1 MKNLKRMESA
11 FMSEFEKVTT
21 GLGEECGVFGAYDM
35 DGGDVAPSVYYGLF
49 ALQHRGQESCGIAV
63 TDTYGERKVH
73 SKKGLGLVNEVFDE
87 ESLQKLKGN
96 LGVGHVRYSTAGAS
110 RAENAMPLVINY
122 DLPDVPETYV
132 HRIGR
137 TGRAGNL
144 GTALTFCSQEE
155 RKLVNDIQKLTGKKL
170 SKVEF
175 AI

>member
-87 ESLQKLKGN
+87 ESLQELKGN

-137 TGRAGNL
+137 TGRAGNA
-144 GTALTFCSQEE
+144 GMALTFCSQEE
-155 RKLVNDIQKLTGKKL
+155 RKQINDIQKLTGKKL
-170 SKVEF
+170 NRADF
-175 AI
+175 TI